1 MKKTL
6 ILIVALIIAT
16 TTSHA
21 QQATATLNH
30 NDTLTTF
37 YGIDAFKDACAKA
50 QYGDVISLSHG
61 QFTGPTI
68 NTNVT
73 VIGSGMDADTT
84 NNIMPTII
92 LNGTTL
98 NAGCTFK
105 NIKFEEIKIYCD
117 RISIEFE
124 RCRINDV
131 TAYSSS
137 YEAYWTLYNCIAH
150 VGYTHDIKAINSY
163 ILGDTNFTTSKYFDE
178 GYFEN
183 CIIEEYDIERSL
195 LINCIVIDNY
205 GPTKNGFHCI
215 DVYLTNTLIVTN
227 DTNPFSD
234 CNVSKAWVTGSGTKL
249 FKDNSKYY
257 ELTDEIKNAYKGT
270 DGKELGIY
278 GGAHTFSHKPMTHHI
293 TKCEVA
299 PKTTPDGKLS
309 VHIEVSGQE

>member
-68 NTNVT
+68 NTGVT

-92 LNGTTL
+92 LNQTTL
-98 NAGCTFK
+98 NARGTFK
-105 NIKFEEIKIYCD
+105 NITFEEITINTT
-117 RISIEFE
+117 ISIEFE
-124 RCRINDV
+124 RCRIEDV
-131 TAYSSS
+131 SQGVSGS
-137 YEAYWTLYNCIAH
+137 AYWTLYNCIAK
-150 VGYTHDIKAINSY
+150 VGYTRDIKAINSY
-163 ILGDTNFTTSKYFDE
+163 IIGSDYFTTSKYFEE

-183 CIIEEYDIERSL
+183 CFIEEWSLWRST
-195 LINCIVIDNY
+195 LINCILIGSCYPNNNNL
-205 GPTKNGFHCI
+205 TFS
-215 DVYLTNTLIVTN
+215 DVYLTNTLVVT
-227 DTNPFSD
+227 DYTDPFSG
-234 CNVSKAWVTGSGTKL
+234 CNVSKAWVTGYGTKL

-257 ELTDEIKNAYKGT
+257 ELTDEIKNKYKGI

-309 VHIEVSGQE
+309 VHIEVSGTEQ

>member
-37 YGIDAFKDACAKA
+37 YGMDAFKNACTKA

-92 LNGTTL
+92 LNETTL
-98 NAGCTFK
+98 NAWGTFK
-105 NIKFEEIKIYCD
+105 NITFEEINIYCD
-117 RISIEFE
+117 GISIEFE
-124 RCRINDV
+124 RCRIKNVSAHLDSYDV
-131 TAYSSS
+131 
-137 YEAYWTLYNCIAH
+137 YWTLYNCIAN
-150 VGYTHDIKAINSY
+150 VGYTRDIKAINSY
-163 ILGDTNFTTSKYFDE
+163 IFGDRYFTTSSYFKE

-183 CIIEEYDIERSL
+183 CIIEEYNIERST
-195 LINCIVIDNY
+195 LINCIVIDNSSD
-205 GPTKNGFHCI
+205 KKSFICD
-215 DVYLTNTLIVTN
+215 DVYLTNTLVVTN
-227 DTNPFSD
+227 DTNPFTG

>member
-68 NTNVT
+68 NAGVT

-92 LNGTTL
+92 LNKTTL
-98 NAGCTFK
+98 NAGGTFK
-105 NIKFEEIKIYCD
+105 NIKFEEIKISTT
-117 RISIEFE
+117 ISIEFE
-124 RCRINDV
+124 RCRIIDV
-131 TAYSSS
+131 SIGNSGSAF
-137 YEAYWTLYNCIAH
+137 WTLYNCIAH
-150 VGYTHDIKAINSY
+150 VGYTRDIKAINSY
-163 ILGDTNFTTSKYFDE
+163 IIGSDYFTTTDYFQE

-183 CIIEEYDIERSL
+183 CIIDDYNIKRST
-195 LINCIVIDNY
+195 LINCIVIGSCYPN
-205 GPTKNGFHCI
+205 NNNLNFS
-215 DVYLTNTLIVTN
+215 DVYLTNTLCVTY
-227 DTNPFSD
+227 DTNPFD
-234 CNVSKAWVTGSGTKL
+234 GCNVSKAWVTGYATKL